1 MMDPIL
7 MLLDKNARM
16 PVEEIAAAV
25 GQTAEQVEETIAR
38 YEREGIIKGY
48 KPIVDWE
55 RTGRSYVT
63 AQIAVKILLNGK
75 MGFDDIAKLLASFE
89 EVETVTL
96 MSGAYDV
103 SLTVSGKTFQE
114 VAMFVASRLSPL
126 EGVQSTSTT
135 FLLKTYK
142 EHGIFSKAEQDLR
155 EVRL

>member
-1 MMDPIL
+1 MKSIL

-16 PVEEIAAAV
+16 SHEDIATATGKTVDEVKAEIKAYEEN
-25 GQTAEQVEETIAR
+25 GT
-38 YEREGIIKGY
+38 IKGY
-48 KPIVDWE
+48 TTLVDWE
-55 RTGRSYVT
+55 KTDRNYVT

-75 MGFDDIAKLLASFE
+75 RGFDDIAEQLASFE

-96 MSGAYDV
+96 MSGGYDL

-142 EHGIFSKAEQDLR
+142 ERGIATKKDKDMR
-155 EVRL
+155 EVRV